1 MNNSESVNHNDITS
15 NKEQQDDN
23 KPFFVMTLEFEKGKQ
38 EYIKIFP
45 HTDPDEVSF
54 NFCKEN
60 NLDFVSMKYL
70 KDEINELLSKFNEKK
85 MRGGIIGS
93 NNSIKK
99 YHKEKINIVEEYDNT
114 LSGSVKDGNRK
125 VVFSQP
131 HSKSEERI
139 KIIENESYYDID
151 NDKVNCKDSQECNDV
166 INEDDGDEDEGE
178 IKIVGCDVVYKKQI
192 VNNFNS
198 NSNKY

>member
-45 HTDPDEVSF
+45 NTDPDEVSF

-85 MRGGIIGS
+85 MIGGIIGS
-93 NNSIKK
+93 NNSIEEVEEENFLTMKTCEQK
-99 YHKEKINIVEEYDNT
+99 QSEIVNEEGGMTVSEGNNEHDKEKKRFVYSSLDSKEEEQVDNADVKEEQVVEERNDDNNI
-114 LSGSVKDGNRK
+114 SN
-125 VVFSQP
+125 
-131 HSKSEERI
+131 
-139 KIIENESYYDID
+139 D
-151 NDKVNCKDSQECNDV
+151 NPNA
-166 INEDDGDEDEGE
+166 ILA
-178 IKIVGCDVVYKKQI
+178 
-192 VNNFNS
+192 
-198 NSNKY
+198 

>member
-1 MNNSESVNHNDITS
+1 MNSTLNSNIHRGSSNSKLKKTYSTHIKHISDLHKSSDDLTSCISLSVSKD
-15 NKEQQDDN
+15 KV
-23 KPFFVMTLEFEKGKQ
+23 KKREKDL
-38 EYIKIFP
+38 
-45 HTDPDEVSF
+45 H
-54 NFCKEN
+54 
-60 NLDFVSMKYL
+60 DFMKYTESL
-70 KDEINELLSKFNEKK
+70 
-85 MRGGIIGS
+85 IGS
-93 NNSIKK
+93 N
-99 YHKEKINIVEEYDNT
+99 
-114 LSGSVKDGNRK
+114 KDGNRRAM
-125 VVFSQP
+125 FSQP